1 MKFLVLQHAPH
12 ESPGRYAELAIK
24 MGVQL
29 ETVELW
35 KGEMLPG
42 RAAYGKYDAAIIMGG
57 PQGINDSKKDYPNRD
72 GEIDF
77 IRRFDKPVL
86 GHCLGSQLI
95 AYALGGNVYRDDRKE
110 CGFYPVRKSSAR
122 SIFDGFD
129 ERFQVFHW
137 HGDSFDVPEGS
148 APLVYSQDNA
158 VQAFSYDNKFGVLF
172 HVEMTYEMIREL
184 LRIDQ
189 AWFENEDRRVNHGNN
204 AQSIMQKAA
213 ELESQMQRQAERL
226 FSNFVSVC

>member
-1 MKFLVLQHAPH
+1 
-12 ESPGRYAELAIK
+12 
-24 MGVQL
+24 
-29 ETVELW
+29 
-35 KGEMLPG
+35 
-42 RAAYGKYDAAIIMGG
+42 
-57 PQGINDSKKDYPNRD
+57 
-72 GEIDF
+72 
-77 IRRFDKPVL
+77 
-86 GHCLGSQLI
+86 
-95 AYALGGNVYRDDRKE
+95 
-110 CGFYPVRKSSAR
+110 
-122 SIFDGFD
+122 
-129 ERFQVFHW
+129 
-137 HGDSFDVPEGS
+137 VPEGS